1 MKLTVIHTTLATIT
15 TIPSLIKDKYNDYFE
30 IVNILDDS
38 LLNEIKV
45 KGDITNNVIEKF
57 IKYCLIAEENNS
69 DAILLA
75 CSSIGKAADIARKF
89 IGVPIYKI
97 DEPMANKASN
107 FNKILVI
114 GTVESTLKPSSDL
127 IKSKL
132 SGDKKLETKL
142 IKDVFEL
149 YGTNKK
155 LHDESIAKVVNEN
168 IDLYDVIVLAQA
180 SMSGAI
186 DYISNKEK
194 ILTSLPIGIAQLDA
208 LVKS

>member
-1 MKLTVIHTTLATIT
+1 MKITIIHTTLATASS
-15 TIPSLIKDKYNDYFE
+15 IPSLIKEKYDNKFE

-38 LLNEIKV
+38 LLNEIKAQ
-45 KGDITNNVIEKF
+45 GNITNGVIERF
-57 IKYCLIAEENNS
+57 IKYCFIAKENNS

-89 IGVPIYKI
+89 IDIPIYKI
-97 DEPMANKASN
+97 DEPMADRASSCN
-107 FNKILVI
+107 SVLVL
-114 GTVESTLKPSSDL
+114 GTVESTLKPSSEL

-132 SGDKKLETKL
+132 GDDKRLDTKL
-142 IKDVFEL
+142 IEGVFEL
-149 YGTNKK
+149 YSKDKK

-186 DYISNKEK
+186 EYVSNKEK
-194 ILTSLPIGIAQLDA
+194 ILTSLPMGIYQLDA
-208 LVKS
+208 LIKR